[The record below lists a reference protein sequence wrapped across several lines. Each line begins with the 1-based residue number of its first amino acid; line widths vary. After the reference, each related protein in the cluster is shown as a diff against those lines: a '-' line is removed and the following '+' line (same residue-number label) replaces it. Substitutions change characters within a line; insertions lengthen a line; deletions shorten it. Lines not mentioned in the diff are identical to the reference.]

1 VIRALI
7 VGELR
12 ADPQQRTAKNGKPY
26 ALARL
31 SVPMGDEGRA
41 SCSLIVFEAEAV
53 TRLLQLRAGASV
65 AAAGTLKVGTY
76 EGSDSTI
83 RASLDMVADEVAATT
98 PRPRKPKPAPT
109 RAHQTRYGGAPASDA
124 FEDLPGAGDID
135 WMGA

>member
-1 VIRALI
+1 MIRALI

-31 SVPMGDEGRA
+31 SVPMSDEGRL
-41 SCSLIVFEAEAV
+41 SCSLIAFEAEAV

-65 AAAGTLKVGTY
+65 AAAGALKVGTY
-76 EGSDSTI
+76 EGSDGTT
-83 RASLDMVADEVAATT
+83 RASMDMVADEVAATT
-98 PRPRKPKPAPT
+98 PRPRKPKPAPS
-109 RAHQTRYGGAPASDA
+109 RESHGRPGGAPAGDA
-124 FEDLPGAGDID
+124 FDDLSGAGDID

>member
-1 VIRALI
+1 MIRALI

-12 ADPQQRTAKNGKPY
+12 ADPQQRMGKNGKPY

-31 SVPMGDEGRA
+31 SVPMGDQGRV

-65 AAAGTLKVGTY
+65 AAAGTLKVGVY
-76 EGSDSTI
+76 EGNDGAN
-83 RASLDMVADEVAATT
+83 RASLDMVADEIASTT
-98 PRPRKPKPAPT
+98 PRPKKPRPAP
-109 RAHQTRYGGAPASDA
+109 AHRGHQGG
-124 FEDLPGAGDID
+124 GDPFDDDVD

>member
-1 VIRALI
+1 MIRALV

-12 ADPQQRTAKNGKPY
+12 ADPQQRVGKNGNPY

-31 SVPMGDEGRA
+31 SVPMGDQGRV
-41 SCSLIVFEAEAV
+41 SCSLIAFEAEAV

-76 EGSDSTI
+76 DGTDGTV
-83 RASLDMVADEVAATT
+83 RASLDMVADEIAATT
-98 PRPRKPKPAPT
+98 PRPKKPKPAPAH
-109 RAHQTRYGGAPASDA
+109 RAHQGGAA
-124 FEDLPGAGDID
+124 AGDPFADDVD

>member
-1 VIRALI
+1 MIRALV

-12 ADPQQRTAKNGKPY
+12 ADPQQRMGKNGKPY

-31 SVPMGDEGRA
+31 SVPMGDQGRV

-65 AAAGTLKVGTY
+65 AAAGTLKVGVY
-76 EGSDSTI
+76 EGNDGAT
-83 RASLDMVADEVAATT
+83 RASLDMVADEIASTT
-98 PRPRKPKPAPT
+98 PRPKKPRPAPAH
-109 RAHQTRYGGAPASDA
+109 RAHQGGAA
-124 FEDLPGAGDID
+124 AGDPFADDVD

>member
-1 VIRALI
+1 MIRALI

-12 ADPQQRTAKNGKPY
+12 ADPQQRMGKNGKPY

-31 SVPMGDEGRA
+31 SVPMGDQGRV

-53 TRLLQLRAGASV
+53 TRLLQLRPGASV

-76 EGSDSTI
+76 ESNDGAT
-83 RASLDMVADEVAATT
+83 RASLDMVADEIAATT
-98 PRPRKPKPAPT
+98 PRPKKPKPAP
-109 RAHQTRYGGAPASDA
+109 AHREHQGGAA
-124 FEDLPGAGDID
+124 AGDPFVDDVD

>member
-1 VIRALI
+1 MIRALI

-12 ADPQQRTAKNGKPY
+12 ADPQQRMGKNGKPY

-31 SVPMGDEGRA
+31 SVPMGDQGRV

-65 AAAGTLKVGTY
+65 AAAGTLKVGVY
-76 EGSDSTI
+76 EGNDGAT
-83 RASLDMVADEVAATT
+83 RASLDMVADEIAATT
-98 PRPRKPKPAPT
+98 PRPKRPKPAP
-109 RAHQTRYGGAPASDA
+109 AHREHQGGAV
-124 FEDLPGAGDID
+124 AGDPFADDVD

>member
-1 VIRALI
+1 MIRALV

-12 ADPQQRTAKNGKPY
+12 ADPQQRMGKNGNPY
-26 ALARL
+26 ALSRL
-31 SVPMGDEGRA
+31 SVPMGDQGRV

-76 EGSDSTI
+76 NGNDGAT
-83 RASLDMVADEVAATT
+83 RPSLDMVADEIASTT
-98 PRPRKPKPAPT
+98 PRPKKAKPAPAQ
-109 RAHQTRYGGAPASDA
+109 RAHQGGGDP
-124 FEDLPGAGDID
+124 FGDLPGADDID

>member
-1 VIRALI
+1 MIRALV

-12 ADPQQRTAKNGKPY
+12 ADPQQRMGKNGKPY

-31 SVPMGDEGRA
+31 SVPMGDQGRV

-65 AAAGTLKVGTY
+65 AAAGTLKVGVY
-76 EGSDSTI
+76 EGNDVAT
-83 RASLDMVADEVAATT
+83 RASLDMVADEIASTT
-98 PRPRKPKPAPT
+98 PRPKKPRPAPAH
-109 RAHQTRYGGAPASDA
+109 RAHQGG
-124 FEDLPGAGDID
+124 GDPFDDDVD